1 MDNAVLR
8 HSQFSIRQGPGVNAI
23 QFLEQL
29 LRRGRGHRRTIAL
42 DMNESIPASTLEVQR
57 CPVIAINS
65 ETSNERSGTMRTQES
80 LNSPLLSRNFPAP
93 AGFREACLPA
103 RPVCGRPQY
112 AAATESEKEVSAT
125 NRRTILERS
134 LAAIACLAVLNP
146 AGAVDPPATADRSP
160 SQASAATRPAYYP
173 GQIEGDQRI
182 LHALNR
188 FTFGPRPG
196 DLEAVR
202 ALSLDRWFDQQLHP
216 ATIEQ
221 SELNARL
228 AQYPAMRLRS
238 EELLYRMPSNAV
250 IRQVLA
256 GKVPVPEQDPLRAV
270 YENQMSRVA
279 EKKQEKQN
287 EGQQTQNAAP
297 AKGAK
302 TAMASNEA
310 AAKLLDSLDSDG
322 EDARRAN
329 EMAGQSPSEMNP
341 SRIAALLALPPPQR
355 ISRLSAMQ
363 PAEFD
368 EFFKSLKGPQ
378 RADLISGLTPEIKE
392 TVGALENPQR
402 TVAEELIAQRLTR
415 DIYSS
420 AQLQEV
426 MTDFWFNHFN
436 VYLRKNEA
444 MPYYLV
450 SYERDAIRPHAL
462 GKFEDLLDATAHSP
476 AMLLYLDNAES
487 VGPNSRAADWAR
499 MNMAR
504 NADHPKKAQEGLNE
518 NYARELMELH
528 TLGVNGGYTQADV
541 IQVARIL
548 TGWTVDRPQRGGGF
562 VFNPNRHEPGTK
574 KALGKKFKEN
584 GEGEGRDLLHF
595 LATRPATA
603 QFVSRKLAVRFVSDD
618 PPERLV
624 ERMSKSYL
632 SSGGDIAVVLKT
644 MFHSPEFW
652 SISVYRAKV
661 KTPLEYV
668 VSAARASNAD
678 ITNLRPLANALREM
692 GMPLYGAI
700 PPTGYKWDASD
711 WISTEALVKRMNFA
725 LSLAGNRLP
734 GISTTW
740 SSRESQTLATR
751 PNPQAEESR
760 LELILIAGAVSD
772 STRSALLDQ
781 FTAQNTNGQAA
792 EGQPRAQSMA
802 VSENRTLA
810 PAEVEKQDRLLAG
823 LLLGSPEFQ
832 RR

>member
-1 MDNAVLR
+1 M
-8 HSQFSIRQGPGVNAI
+8 P
-23 QFLEQL
+23 
-29 LRRGRGHRRTIAL
+29 
-42 DMNESIPASTLEVQR
+42 VQ
-57 CPVIAINS
+57 
-65 ETSNERSGTMRTQES
+65 TS
-80 LNSPLLSRNFPAP
+80 
-93 AGFREACLPA
+93 
-103 RPVCGRPQY
+103 
-112 AAATESEKEVSAT
+112 AAA
-125 NRRTILERS
+125 
-134 LAAIACLAVLNP
+134 
-146 AGAVDPPATADRSP
+146 
-160 SQASAATRPAYYP
+160 RPAYHP
-173 GQIEGDQRI
+173 NQIEGDERI

-196 DLEAVR
+196 DLESVR
-202 ALSLDRWFDQQLHP
+202 ALGLDHWFDQQLHP
-216 ATIEQ
+216 AAIEQ

-228 AQYPAMRLRS
+228 AQYPAMLLSS

-250 IRQVLA
+250 IRQALA
-256 GKVPVPEQDPLRAV
+256 GKVPVPEQGALHAV
-270 YENQMSRVA
+270 YENQMFRVA

-287 EGQQTQNAAP
+287 EATKSPQGP
-297 AKGAK
+297 AMDATGAM
-302 TAMASNEA
+302 TSNGA
-310 AAKLLDSLDSDG
+310 VAKLFDSLDADG
-322 EDARRAN
+322 EDARPAN
-329 EMAGQSPSEMNP
+329 AMAAQAPSGMNP
-341 SRIAALLALPPPQR
+341 SRIAALLALPPEQR
-355 ISRLSAMQ
+355 IIRLSGMQ

-368 EFFKSLKGPQ
+368 EFFKSLRGPQ
-378 RADLISGLTPEIKE
+378 RAGLFAGLSPEMKE

-415 DIYSS
+415 DIYSN

-444 MPYYLV
+444 MPYYLA

-462 GKFEDLLDATAHSP
+462 GKFEDLLEATAHSP

-487 VGPNSRAADWAR
+487 IGPDSRAAERAK
-499 MNMAR
+499 MNVAG
-504 NADHPKKAQEGLNE
+504 NSGNPKKAQEGLNE

-528 TLGVNGGYTQADV
+528 TLGVKGGYTQADI

-603 QFVSRKLAVRFVSDD
+603 RFVSRKLAVRFVSDG
-618 PPERLV
+618 PPESLV

-632 SSGGDIAVVLKT
+632 SSGGDIATVLKT

-652 SISVYRAKV
+652 STAVYRAKV

-668 VSAARASNAD
+668 VSAARASNSD

-700 PPTGYKWDASD
+700 PPIGYKWDASD
-711 WISTEALVKRMNFA
+711 WISTEALVNRMNFA
-725 LSLAGNRLP
+725 LSLASNRLP
-734 GISTTW
+734 GVSTSW
-740 SSRESQTLATR
+740 SSKDFQPVAMA
-751 PNPQAEESR
+751 PNPQSEEAR
-760 LELILIAGAVSD
+760 LESILIAGAVSD
-772 STRSALLDQ
+772 STRSAVLDQ
-781 FTAQNTNGQAA
+781 FAAQNANGQAVQP
-792 EGQPRAQSMA
+792 QPRAQPMS
-802 VSENRTLA
+802 VSENRPPG
-810 PAEVEKQDRLLAG
+810 PAGIEKQDQLLAG